1 LSRNIYRGRWKS
13 FVGVSSSSSK
23 SMTYGDL
30 VFLVA
35 GNEVFRFYGVSDLD
49 GIKRL
54 IDNLKK
60 ATKCNFW

>member
-1 LSRNIYRGRWKS
+1 
-13 FVGVSSSSSK
+13 
-23 SMTYGDL
+23 MTYGDL